1 MASTISATSS
11 CRVRRSRPTLRHTNP
26 VACSEEHKMP
36 CDHDGRNSGAP
47 TVATRLVRVLQFGDS
62 MFPVG
67 GFAFSCGL
75 ESAIQTGIVAD
86 AATLHAFT
94 RTAVEQAAR
103 GDGIALIAARRAA
116 VAGDVGALIR
126 VDEEVYA
133 RKLSGETRTMTTR
146 LGKKFTE
153 MGVRVVGAP
162 LLHEWRRCIDESRT
176 PGCYPVALAGTFAA
190 EGLPALDA
198 FVVHQSAV
206 AATILGAAL
215 RLMKVSHAQ
224 TQAIL
229 FDLSGRTEA
238 AYEKAAAATLSDMCG
253 FAPLTEILA
262 AVHANAHVRLFM
274 S

>member
-1 MASTISATSS
+1 MVGERDA
-11 CRVRRSRPTLRHTNP
+11 
-26 VACSEEHKMP
+26 
-36 CDHDGRNSGAP
+36 AP
-47 TVATRLVRVLQFGDS
+47 PSVATRLLRVLQFGDS

-67 GFAFSCGL
+67 GFSFSCGL
-75 ESAIQTGIVAD
+75 ESAIQTGVVVD

-103 GDGIALIAARRAA
+103 GDGIALIAAHRAA
-116 VAGDVGALIR
+116 AAGEVETLIR
-126 VDEEVYA
+126 IDEEVYA
-133 RKLSGETRTMTTR
+133 RKLSEEARTMSTR

-153 MGVRVVGAP
+153 MGVRVIGAP
-162 LLHEWRRCIDESRT
+162 LLHEWRRCIEGGRT
-176 PGCYPVALAGTFAA
+176 PGCHPVALAVTFAA
-190 EGLPALDA
+190 QGLPALDA

-206 AATILGAAL
+206 ASTILSAAL
-215 RLMKVSHAQ
+215 RLMKVSHIE

-229 FDLSGRTEA
+229 FELNGRAEA
-238 AYEKAAAATLSDMCG
+238 AYEAAQAARLSEMSG